1 MTPDE
6 CNDALKE
13 NLSESLRH
21 ASDLRSL
28 LSDEREALSQTDP
41 DALSDTAVQKRICI
55 EKLEALQQSRVEM
68 SAACG
73 YGRQPADIAELVR
86 HCDRDDVLS
95 RSWTQ
100 FLDIARECSD
110 MNSSNGA
117 IIRVRQAQ
125 IKSAI
130 SLLRDGSTDADTYG
144 PNGRDGDDSRSR
156 SLAEA

>member
-1 MTPDE
+1 MTPEE
-6 CNDALKE
+6 CNDALRA

-28 LSDEREALSQTDP
+28 LCDEREALTQTDT
-41 DALSDTAVQKRICI
+41 DALSDTAMQKQICI
-55 EKLEALQQSRVEM
+55 EQLEALQRSRAQLSE
-68 SAACG
+68 ACG
-73 YGRQPADIAELVR
+73 YGSQPADIAEWVR
-86 HCDRDDVLS
+86 QCDHDDVLS
-95 RSWTQ
+95 QSWTQ
-100 FLDIARECSD
+100 FLEIARECSD

-144 PNGRDGDDSRSR
+144 PNGRDGDDHRSR